1 MGKSTFARTY
11 LSSFPYINGDEIKR
25 QAELSGQ
32 RIDSFGLRTAV
43 QSKINN
49 HIFNKESFAL
59 ESNLVSNY
67 SFEIVPEVTSK
78 GYHTSLFYLGAEDLS
93 VLNARI
99 QQRVAEGLH
108 FVSPQDVKERYQE
121 ALTKLPLNL
130 KYFDKAVFLDN
141 SVQGID
147 PTEVLELKKGI
158 IEWRKDPLPF
168 WLNNIFPIIEKLS
181 KAYSKMNLR

>member
-1 MGKSTFARTY
+1 VGKSTFARTY
-11 LSSFPYINGDEIKR
+11 LSSFPYINGDEIER

-49 HIFNKESFAL
+49 HISNKESFAL
-59 ESNLVSNY
+59 ESNLV
-67 SFEIVPEVTSK
+67 
-78 GYHTSLFYLGAEDLS
+78 
-93 VLNARI
+93 
-99 QQRVAEGLH
+99 
-108 FVSPQDVKERYQE
+108 
-121 ALTKLPLNL
+121 
-130 KYFDKAVFLDN
+130 DN

-181 KAYSKMNLR
+181 KACSKMNLR